1 MSVKR
6 KLNLFYRHY
15 FLQKEMFFIYKSIKP
30 IITLIINYNLQN
42 KDINNGTLISKIIPW
57 IMATGTILLPEQ
69 RLMTGRQT
77 SIELMPATDTGA
89 YFPNKDA

>member
-1 MSVKR
+1 MSTRPK
-6 KLNLFYRHY
+6 KITFY
-15 FLQKEMFFIYKSIKP
+15 FQINP
-30 IITLIINYNLQN
+30 IITLITDYNLQN

-57 IMATGTILLPEQ
+57 TMATGTILLPEQ